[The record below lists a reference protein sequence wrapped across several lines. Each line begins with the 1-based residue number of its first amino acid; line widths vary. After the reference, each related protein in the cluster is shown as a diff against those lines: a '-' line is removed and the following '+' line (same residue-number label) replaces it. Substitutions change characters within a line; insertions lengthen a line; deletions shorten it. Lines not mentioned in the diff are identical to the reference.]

1 MPKFST
7 SAVENLWIPLWIP
20 GKQPGDPMT
29 VATLAALF
37 NSLSTA
43 GGRAER
49 MPGLTRWRVP
59 AYREQVEWESSR

>member
-1 MPKFST
+1 
-7 SAVENLWIPLWIP
+7 
-20 GKQPGDPMT
+20 MT